1 MFFFSLCSMFVY
13 DFPITKCN
21 QIDISN
27 DYSYEEI
34 VRIQVPFKTILSMH
48 MNNRNILIQ
57 VNKSPQV
64 FLKNAEEGSDFISGS
79 KEKNK
84 ITEDILD
91 SLQNSS
97 VHKVFV
103 FQSF

>member
-1 MFFFSLCSMFVY
+1 MFVY

-27 DYSYEEI
+27 DYPYEEI
-34 VRIQVPFKTILSMH
+34 VRIQVPFKTVLSMN
-48 MNNRNILIQ
+48 MNNRDILIQ

-64 FLKNAEEGSDFISGS
+64 FLKNTEEGSDFISGS

-84 ITEDILD
+84 ITEGILD

-97 VHKVFV
+97 IHKVFI
-103 FQSF
+103 FQLF